1 MKNLFWS
8 LFKVLIIFS
17 CCASTPLF
25 SQNRHPTAKLPIL
38 AKMKIKKGYIICDD
52 TEFSIIHKN
61 LDGVIDHDLL
71 AGGHHFGHDYKALS
85 SLIGKRLK
93 LN

>member
-1 MKNLFWS
+1 MILISPWQNVT
-8 LFKVLIIFS
+8 FKIRLRDYYWEVNNGVDLY
-17 CCASTPLF
+17 TEL
-25 SQNRHPTAKLPIL
+25 T
-38 AKMKIKKGYIICDD
+38 KMKIKKGYIICDD